1 MAENNPASTA
11 NDVRSFQPGSKI
23 GFQPGQ
29 SGNPG
34 GKPKKLAELVD
45 LARSLAPDAIKA
57 LHEIAVHGRSEKC
70 RIVAAVALLD
80 RGFGKPKVAAESQA
94 DRPILHRIEK
104 IIVNDRTTAL
114 GPFEPP
120 SLEDV
125 GFRVIG
131 ERVALPASEQEEEK
145 PKLPIGLPI

>member
-11 NDVRSFQPGSKI
+11 NDVRSFQPGNKI

-57 LHEIAVHGRSEKC
+57 LHEIAVNGRSEKC

-80 RGFGKPKVAAESQA
+80 RGFGKPKAAAESQA

-104 IIVNDRTTAL
+104 IIARPPEDPF
-114 GPFEPP
+114 GPYTPP
-120 SLEDV
+120 SLDDV
-125 GFRVIG
+125 GFRVSE
-131 ERVALPASEQEEEK
+131 ERVALSASEQE
-145 PKLPIGLPI
+145 

>member
-11 NDVRSFQPGSKI
+11 NDVRSFQPRNKI

-29 SGNPG
+29 SGNPS

-70 RIVAAVALLD
+70 RIVAAVALLI
-80 RGFGKPKVAAESQA
+80 AASGNPRSPPRA
-94 DRPILHRIEK
+94 K
-104 IIVNDRTTAL
+104 RT
-114 GPFEPP
+114 
-120 SLEDV
+120 
-125 GFRVIG
+125 
-131 ERVALPASEQEEEK
+131 
-145 PKLPIGLPI
+145 GLFCTGSKRSSSR